1 MEFENNNSNGVYDH
15 SVNPDS
21 VEAIID
27 ACRLSCDWEGVLSG
41 IKKYGQI
48 FDAGAAS
55 SSYQHANI
63 DAVRA
68 YYWVCKGEALYEL
81 KGDYYNAIDCAKRAI
96 AIDPSCVEARIIVTR
111 VLLDNCGS
119 ALRIHRKKHRE
130 SNPVAGEMTVD
141 LDARSILSELLKVT
155 NCCEGSCGMH
165 SQY

>member
-1 MEFENNNSNGVYDH
+1 MDFESSNSTGVYDH
-15 SVNPDS
+15 SSNPDS

-48 FDAGAAS
+48 FDAGAAT

-63 DAVRA
+63 AAVRA
-68 YYWVCKGEALYEL
+68 YYWVCMGEALYEL

-96 AIDPSCVEARIIVTR
+96 AIDQSCVEARIIVTR

-130 SNPVAGEMTVD
+130 SSLIAGDMTVD
-141 LDARSILSELLKVT
+141 LDARTVLSELLKVT
-155 NCCEGSCGMH
+155 YCYE
-165 SQY
+165 